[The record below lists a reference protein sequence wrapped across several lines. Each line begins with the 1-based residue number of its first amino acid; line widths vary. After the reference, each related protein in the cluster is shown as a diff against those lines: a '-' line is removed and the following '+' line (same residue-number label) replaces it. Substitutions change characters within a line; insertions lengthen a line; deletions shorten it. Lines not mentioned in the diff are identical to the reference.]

1 MGTRGIRGPA
11 ASAQPGCGEAPCG
24 EPRTSQRGGPPTRP
38 VSRPPH
44 RAGPGPLALR
54 ARFRCGPSAR
64 LGIRAATA
72 LLALLLA
79 GCGGPSPLER
89 VKTLE
94 IVPSGDPLIVAPG
107 ATVQFVAFAYDAD
120 DERVDGVEVAWA
132 LEGRIGT
139 LSDAGLLVATTEASS
154 ASPQHGT
161 ITATVGSVEGQLD
174 ITVTVAAD
182 TVTQLE
188 VEATDWED
196 LQRIPVGQVI
206 HFTAVGLDALGNRGT
221 AGPRVAI
228 DAKWT
233 TDGTVGSITS
243 TGLFAAFIP
252 GQGEVTAT
260 FEHEGNPISETVPIT
275 VVSSVSGDPCA
286 ILPEPDYYPPGVSGL
301 SAGASD
307 RSEVFVGYSGSPD
320 ACIATVEAAGGTVL
334 RVFHLIPALVA
345 RMPEAGARAL
355 ERATGV
361 RYALPNTPVH
371 LAEEPGGAPRQSAAA
386 QELTWNVDLLDAD
399 QTWGGQQGALHV
411 ADDRPAGQGIRVALV
426 DTGVD
431 ADHPDL
437 VVAAGTN
444 LVSPSMSYDD
454 DFGHGTSVA
463 GICGAR
469 DNDIGMIGVAPHCTL
484 LAAKVLDSNGNGTVS
499 DVVAGIEWA
508 VDQGAHIINLS
519 LGLSFY
525 HDGLAE
531 ACAAAWK
538 GGQGALLVAAVG
550 NTTQDSYPAWPGN
563 FGAVIAC
570 AATGRTDEHSY
581 FSVTGLPVELAAPGE
596 EAPATAMGGGYRT
609 VDGTSFSTAH
619 VSGVAALVWSTGHF
633 ASAARVRQQLRS
645 TAVDLGAEGRDTRF
659 GYGRINALAATTNLQ
674 CADAG

>member
-1 MGTRGIRGPA
+1 M
-11 ASAQPGCGEAPCG
+11 
-24 EPRTSQRGGPPTRP
+24 
-38 VSRPPH
+38 
-44 RAGPGPLALR
+44 PL
-54 ARFRCGPSAR
+54 CGPSAR
-64 LGIRAATA
+64 LGSTVAAA
-72 LLALLLA
+72 LLLLA
-79 GCGGPSPLER
+79 GCCGTSPLER

-107 ATVQFVAFAYDAD
+107 ASVQFVAFAYDAD
-120 DERVDGVEVAWA
+120 DERVDDVEVAWA
-132 LEGRIGT
+132 LEGDIGS
-139 LSDAGLLVATTEASS
+139 LSDTGLLSATADASS
-154 ASPQHGT
+154 ASPKRGT
-161 ITATVGSVEGQLD
+161 ITATAGSVECQLD

-221 AGPRVAI
+221 AGPRVAV
-228 DAKWT
+228 DAEWT
-233 TDGTVGSITS
+233 TDGAVGSITAG
-243 TGLFAAFIP
+243 GLFAAFIP
-252 GQGEVTAT
+252 GDGTVTAT
-260 FEHEGNPISETVPIT
+260 FERGGTRIVETVPIT
-275 VVSSVSGDPCA
+275 VVTSASGDPCA

-301 SAGASD
+301 GTVSGDS
-307 RSEVFVGYSGSPD
+307 SEVFVGYSGAPE
-320 ACIATVEAAGGTVL
+320 ACIAAVQAAGGTVL

-355 ERATGV
+355 TRATGV
-361 RYALPNTPVH
+361 RYALPNAPVH
-371 LAEEPGGAPRQSAAA
+371 LADLPRRATRQSSAA
-386 QELTWNVDLLDAD
+386 QELTWNVDILDAD
-399 QTWGGQQGALHV
+399 QAWGGQQGALHV
-411 ADDRPAGQGIRVALV
+411 VDGRPAGQGIRVALV

-469 DNDIGMIGVAPHCTL
+469 DNDSGMVGVAPHCVI

-519 LGLSFY
+519 LGVSFY

-531 ACAAAWK
+531 ACEAAWN

-563 FGAVIAC
+563 FGAVVAC

-633 ASAARVRQQLRS
+633 ASAGRVRQQLRS
-645 TAVDLGAEGRDTRF
+645 TAVDLGTEGRDTRF
-659 GYGRINALAATTNLQ
+659 GYGRVNAFGATTSLQ